1 VPHFFRRVP
10 SGNVV
15 GILRTKFTTQK
26 IGLHIS
32 TYYLTT
38 GLPIAVPRDYSDKI
52 NSKQIIFFQ
61 KQLHDKA
68 AAKPTS
74 NSTQIA
80 WQVVIGRNHK
90 RNEWITR
97 QFLTTFFII
106 LCIIHIH
113 MHKCIKERGNGDRT
127 KKRTKKNLC
136 EIMRAGK
143 FSAICFSFI
152 LMFLLNCSISLYV
165 QKKNLPFSIFL
176 FYERLES
183 HNDSFL
189 LSHIF
194 MSSCTYTYR
203 HTTLNLTA

>member
-1 VPHFFRRVP
+1 MPI
-10 SGNVV
+10 VV
-15 GILRTKFTTQK
+15 T
-26 IGLHIS
+26 
-32 TYYLTT
+32 
-38 GLPIAVPRDYSDKI
+38 RDYSDKI

-68 AAKPTS
+68 VAKPTS

-90 RNEWITR
+90 WNEWITK

-113 MHKCIKERGNGDRT
+113 MHKYIKERGNGDRT
-127 KKRTKKNLC
+127 KKRRKNNLC

-143 FSAICFSFI
+143 FCAICFSFI
-152 LMFLLNCSISLYV
+152 LMFLLNYR
-165 QKKNLPFSIFL
+165 KKIFLFSILL